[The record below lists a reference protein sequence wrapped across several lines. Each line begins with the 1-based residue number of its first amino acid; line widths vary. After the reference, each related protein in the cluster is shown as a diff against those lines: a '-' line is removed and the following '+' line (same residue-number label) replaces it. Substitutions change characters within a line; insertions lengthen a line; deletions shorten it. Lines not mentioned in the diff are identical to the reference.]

1 MSQHSSLKRA
11 SVSVKHLNVLKRY
24 ERIRVLQDNEKWG
37 DRKSVYRLPKHKMI
51 KLKMKKTKSGPEE
64 GEGAAGAQPAE
75 AGKLSGKLPGKPPE
89 KTAAPQAPKGKPKT

>member
-1 MSQHSSLKRA
+1 
-11 SVSVKHLNVLKRY
+11 
-24 ERIRVLQDNEKWG
+24 
-37 DRKSVYRLPKHKMI
+37 
-51 KLKMKKTKSGPEE
+51 MKKTKSGPEE